1 MSWVIS
7 VGSFNSSC
15 RFVIST
21 EETMK
26 NCSPP
31 FVLPAGL
38 PDCAASE
45 NPQLTSVANMR
56 NAASERRLAAVCL
69 RIPRSLLIPQRLDRI
84 EMRSL
89 IRRIKSK
96 KDAHGSREDHRDE
109 KSFHRNAG
117 RPLQRAGNRQRTGYS
132 DDHSQRSSH

>member
-15 RFVIST
+15 RFVMST

-31 FVLPAGL
+31 FALPGGL
-38 PDCAASE
+38 LDCPASE
-45 NPQLTSVANMR
+45 NPQLTSVANVR
-56 NAASERRLAAVCL
+56 NTARKRLPPICL
-69 RIPRSLLIPQRLDRI
+69 RIARSLLIPQRLDRM

-109 KSFHRNAG
+109 KSFH
-117 RPLQRAGNRQRTGYS
+117 
-132 DDHSQRSSH
+132 

>member
-15 RFVIST
+15 RFVMST

-31 FVLPAGL
+31 FVLPAAL
-38 PDCAASE
+38 PDCPATE
-45 NPQLTSVANMR
+45 NQQLTSVASKR
-56 NAASERRLAAVCL
+56 NTARKRLPPICL
-69 RIPRSLLIPQRLDRI
+69 RIPLLIPQRLDRI

-117 RPLQRAGNRQRTGYS
+117 RPLQRAGNRQRTGYT
-132 DDHSQRSSH
+132 DDHSQGSSHEAK